1 MKIHI
6 RSGKQNLRFYL
17 PTRLIFSETVARL
30 GGKYG
35 IKYAGDTMKNIPPE
49 AIEMLFAEF
58 RRIKREYKNWELVKI
73 ESADGSIVDISL

>member
-1 MKIHI
+1 MKIRI
-6 RSGKQNLRFYL
+6 KSEGQNLRLWL

-35 IKYAGDTMKNIPPE
+35 IKYAGDAMKNIQPE

-58 RRIKREYKNWELVKI
+58 RRIKQKHKSWELVKV
-73 ESADGSIVDISL
+73 EGADGSIVDISL

>member
-6 RSGKQNLRFYL
+6 KSEGQDLRLWL
-17 PTRLIFSETVARL
+17 PTSLIFSKTVARL

-35 IKYAGDTMKNIPPE
+35 KRYAGDVMKNIPPE

-58 RRIKREYKNWELVKI
+58 RQMKGKHKNWELVKI
-73 ESADGSIVDISL
+73 ERADGSVVDISL

>member
-6 RSGKQNLRFYL
+6 KSEGQNLRFWL
-17 PTRLIFSETVARL
+17 PTRLLFSKTVARL

-35 IKYAGDTMKNIPPE
+35 KRYAGDAMKNIPLE

-58 RRIKREYKNWELVKI
+58 RRMKGKHKNWELVKI
-73 ESADGSIVDISL
+73 ERADGSVVDVSL

>member
-1 MKIHI
+1 MKIRI
-6 RSGKQNLRFYL
+6 KSEGQNLRLWL

-35 IKYAGDTMKNIPPE
+35 IKYAGDSMKNIQPE

-58 RRIKREYKNWELVKI
+58 RRIKQKHKSWELVKV
-73 ESADGSIVDISL
+73 EGADGSIVDISL